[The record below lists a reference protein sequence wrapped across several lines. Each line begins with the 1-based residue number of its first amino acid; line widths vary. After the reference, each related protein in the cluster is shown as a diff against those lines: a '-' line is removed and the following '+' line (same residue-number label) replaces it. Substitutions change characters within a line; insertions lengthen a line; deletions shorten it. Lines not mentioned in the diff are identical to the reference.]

1 MNCDFCYL
9 KIEWRLYIIFNKSHI
24 SEKYCLGTVKMQKGA
39 VLVDNIK
46 KDMKYVEGIQY
57 GTLRMVYV

>member
-24 SEKYCLGTVKMQKGA
+24 SEKYCLETARMHRLFLYSFWELIEQF
-39 VLVDNIK
+39 
-46 KDMKYVEGIQY
+46 
-57 GTLRMVYV
+57 LR